1 MKPSPLAARAPVS
14 ASAALAAGL
23 ATCEHL
29 LDQHLSAVERVFGGH
44 GLGVIDL
51 PALGPEPIVAAQLR
65 VAAALLW
72 CRELELVGLLPLVEA
87 LAEAL
92 ARGELALPLG
102 RALQRLV
109 PFWKERDERLSAPER
124 HAIYRRVFEG
134 SSDEAGPLSPPSSR
148 SAVRADAELEALV
161 DTLLALGR
169 SARDEEPSGLRAQ
182 LALRARELGYLL
194 SERAVGIAAF
204 AARDIVAQIQQ
215 ALELLREPELG
226 QVLGGGDPWTLLAR
240 WGPRLLGR
248 APNVSSHFARAEA
261 GRTLLGWIAD
271 NAARLD
277 GAARR
282 VERAHELVHAA
293 ERWRGATPRAA

>member
-1 MKPSPLAARAPVS
+1 MTLEPLAAGAPVS
-14 ASAALAAGL
+14 ARALSAGL
-23 ATCEHL
+23 ASCERL

-102 RALQRLV
+102 RATHALL
-109 PFWKERDERLSAPER
+109 PFWKEREQRLSAPER
-124 HAIYRRVFEG
+124 HAIYRRLFEG
-134 SSDEAGPLSPPSSR
+134 FGEAPAPSDGSP
-148 SAVRADAELEALV
+148 AHAALESLV
-161 DTLLALGR
+161 DTLVALGR
-169 SARDEEPSGLRAQ
+169 SARDDEPSGLRAQ

-215 ALELLREPELG
+215 ALGLLREPELAHA
-226 QVLGGGDPWTLLAR
+226 LGGGDPWVLLAR
-240 WGPRLLGR
+240 WAPRLLGR
-248 APNVSSHFARAEA
+248 APNVSSHFGRAEA

-271 NAARLD
+271 NAAQLD
-277 GAARR
+277 AAARC
-282 VERAHELVHAA
+282 VDRAHALVDAA
-293 ERWRGATPRAA
+293 ERWRLATPRMS